1 MCVLKMVGLGR
12 NWKNR
17 TNTKIEFSYS
27 FLSTIMGNYGSK
39 NEKMKLEDFFKDY
52 EKEKKCLNIEKIKE
66 LKKLLLILHLKLEKK
81 GFESGD
87 IQNIVYFL
95 NFALKNQKEIKILN

>member
-1 MCVLKMVGLGR
+1 MCVLKMIGLGR

-39 NEKMKLEDFFKDY
+39 SDKMKLEDFFKDY
-52 EKEKKCLNIEKIKE
+52 EKEKN
-66 LKKLLLILHLKLEKK
+66 
-81 GFESGD
+81 
-87 IQNIVYFL
+87 V
-95 NFALKNQKEIKILN
+95 